1 VAPRDSQGMV
11 AVSSPPSSF
20 VTDGGLPAATPPIL
34 VVKSKDDIEKWAQF
48 LPILTSALFSQAG
61 RTGAAKLGTKMM
73 GRVGAAKNARAAS
86 KAGVVPKG
94 GGSNTLNAL
103 RGKPYTDVA
112 HNPVKIQGW
121 KQGQNT
127 PGLNLPEGH
136 TNWES
141 YLDTQK
147 PVTNLTNPP
156 SPSTTQT
163 RLNVFDN
170 AQGHSGYTAPSAPS
184 APSPTGQQMAGARRQ
199 ALQAEIDRQELTTPS
214 AVQGSLPK
222 TVEPFTGEEKSMM
235 ATGGVGIGSAGIQR
249 MQARSQAKLQAR
261 QQEQDRI
268 QQVAQQARS
277 KAGTTTGQVGVSA

>member
-1 VAPRDSQGMV
+1 MAPRDSQGMV
-11 AVSSPPSSF
+11 AVSPPSSF

-147 PVTNLTNPP
+147 PVTDLTN
-156 SPSTTQT
+156 PSTTQT
-163 RLNVFDN
+163 QLPNLFDN
-170 AQGHSGYTAPSAPS
+170 AQGNSGYTAPSAPS

-199 ALQAEIDRQELTTPS
+199 ALQTHIDEQKLTTPS
-214 AVQGSLPK
+214 AVEGSLPK

-235 ATGGVGIGSAGIQR
+235 ATGGVGIGSAGIQS
-249 MQARSQAKLQAR
+249 MQARSQENQAKF